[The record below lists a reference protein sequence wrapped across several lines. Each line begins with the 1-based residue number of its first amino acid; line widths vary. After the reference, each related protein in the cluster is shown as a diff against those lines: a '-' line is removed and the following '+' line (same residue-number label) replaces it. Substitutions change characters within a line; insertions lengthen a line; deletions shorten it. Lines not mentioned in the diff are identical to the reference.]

1 MDIGIA
7 AAFIA
12 TILASTV
19 RLATPLI
26 YAALGEV
33 FTERS
38 GVLNIGLEGIM
49 LFGAFTG
56 FAVASFSGSRDL
68 GLLAGIL
75 VGVLIGLLF
84 GFFAITIKANQIVV
98 GAALN
103 MFGMGM
109 TGFLYRSL
117 FTTTVHGISAY
128 PPINIP
134 LLSQI
139 PVLGQVL
146 FQHNILVYASVV
158 LVAVSSF
165 ILYRTAFGLSVR
177 SIGEHPKAADTAGI
191 NVTLFRYTCCMIGGA
206 LAALGGAYLTIAH
219 TNQFVE
225 NITSGRGFIALAVV
239 VFGRWKPW
247 GAFWASL
254 LFGVFYALQL
264 QMQAMTNNTAIPYQI
279 WQALPYLATLIVL
292 ISLRGRSAA
301 PKVLGVP
308 YEAS

>member
-1 MDIGIA
+1 
-7 AAFIA
+7 
-12 TILASTV
+12 
-19 RLATPLI
+19 
-26 YAALGEV
+26 
-33 FTERS
+33 
-38 GVLNIGLEGIM
+38 
-49 LFGAFTG
+49 
-56 FAVASFSGSRDL
+56 
-68 GLLAGIL
+68 
-75 VGVLIGLLF
+75 
-84 GFFAITIKANQIVV
+84 
-98 GAALN
+98 
-103 MFGMGM
+103 
-109 TGFLYRSL
+109 
-117 FTTTVHGISAY
+117 
-128 PPINIP
+128 
-134 LLSQI
+134 
-139 PVLGQVL
+139 
-146 FQHNILVYASVV
+146 
-158 LVAVSSF
+158 
-165 ILYRTAFGLSVR
+165 
-177 SIGEHPKAADTAGI
+177 
-191 NVTLFRYTCCMIGGA
+191 MIGGA